1 MTAIGVEVFKV
12 KGINTGGD
20 PVVLGWYLPTTST
33 RYSGYREAGINVV
46 AQGNKSTSFNYPYSI
61 ATFGRRQDSY
71 SGFGTNTFNRVTV
84 YGAPFF
90 PDTWDG
96 GATTSANNANVP
108 LVGHVQWSDFVGADN
123 RGQRLG
129 NPTVRIS
136 SPDPMMREKSKA
148 WILSVRTDGN
158 ITGYN
163 SGGISIDDN
172 GTARTLS
179 NSKSSQD
186 YGNTDDNRARSAP
199 ITDSSDGRHITG
211 GPNIGTPFD
220 TVQQIKDHSHLMSV
234 YYDAGDDIFRIVVA
248 GNWNPNSKAVGGSRL
263 QVAGIFVVE
272 GYAYGETLAPYT
284 GATTTKFFLSNAT
297 LSYSTA
303 YNWYSKSGTDTR
315 SNPYP
320 DDDITI
326 ITWSNITSNPFDDT
340 VTNTGHVGSTS
351 TTQWDAVVYPI
362 RF

>member
-1 MTAIGVEVFKV
+1 VTAIGVEVFKV
-12 KGINTGGD
+12 KGTTSGGD

-33 RYSGYREAGINVV
+33 RYSGYREAGINFV
-46 AQGNKSTSFNYPYSI
+46 AQGNRSTSFNYPYSI

-71 SGFGTNTFNRVTV
+71 NSLGTNTFNRVTV

-108 LVGHVQWSDFVGADN
+108 LAGHVQWSDFVGADN

-129 NPTVRIS
+129 SPLNRIINN
-136 SPDPMMREKSKA
+136 PMMRERSLPWKMA
-148 WILSVRTDGN
+148 VRTDGN

-163 SGGISIDDN
+163 SGGTSIDDN
-172 GTARTLS
+172 GTARYLL
-179 NSKSSQD
+179 NSKLSED
-186 YGNTDDNRARSAP
+186 YDNTSDSRTRSAP
-199 ITDSSDGRHITG
+199 ITDSPDGRHLESG
-211 GPNIGTPFD
+211 SLAGTPID
-220 TVQQIKDHSHLMSV
+220 TVQQTKNHSQVLSA

-248 GNWNPNSKAVGGSRL
+248 GNWNTNSKAVGGARL
-263 QVAGIFVVE
+263 QIAGLFLVE
-272 GYAYGETLAPYT
+272 GFAYGKTAAPY
-284 GATTTKFFLSNAT
+284 ANSNTTKFYLEDAT
-297 LSYSTA
+297 LTYSTA
-303 YNWYSKSGTDTR
+303 SNWYSKGADVR
-315 SNPYP
+315 ANPYP

-326 ITWSNITSNPFDDT
+326 ITWSNITTNPFDDT
-340 VTNTGHVGSTS
+340 VTDTGHVGSTS

>member
-20 PVVLGWYLPTTST
+20 PIVLGWQVAATST

-46 AQGNKSTSFNYPYSI
+46 AQGNKSTSFTFPYSI

-71 SGFGTNTFNRVTV
+71 GSLGSTTHNKITV

-96 GATTSANNANVP
+96 GTTTSANNTNIP
-108 LVGHVQWSDFVGADN
+108 LTGLTKWSDFVGADN

-129 NPTVRIS
+129 SSTNRITNNQ
-136 SPDPMMREKSKA
+136 MMRERTLRWNLA
-148 WILSVRTDGN
+148 VRTDGN

-163 SGGISIDDN
+163 SGGFNIDDN
-172 GTARTLS
+172 GTIRTLS

-186 YGNTDDNRARSAP
+186 YDNTADNRVRSAP
-199 ITDSSDGRHITG
+199 ITDSPDGRHITS
-211 GPNIGTPFD
+211 GPNIGTAYD
-220 TVQQIKDHSHLMSV
+220 TVQQNKNYTHLLST

-248 GNWNPNSKAVGGSRL
+248 GNWNTNSRATGGARL
-263 QVAGIFVVE
+263 QIAGLFLVE
-272 GYAYGETLAPYT
+272 GFAHGETVNPFT
-284 GATTTKFFLSNAT
+284 DSITTKFYLKDAALT
-297 LSYSTA
+297 YSTST
-303 YNWYSKSGTDTR
+303 NWYSKGTDVR
-315 SNPYP
+315 ANPYP

-340 VTNTGHVGSTS
+340 VTNTGHTESTS
-351 TTQWDAVVYPI
+351 EIQWNAAVYPI